1 MDKEFKDDLKQC
13 CLYRWNTMIGSLS
26 VSTIRDR
33 ENFALQVVGREFGVR
48 PTSSE
53 LNNLTLEEDKKL
65 VRELVSH
72 LLANR

>member
-1 MDKEFKDDLKQC
+1 MNEEYKDDLKQC
-13 CLYRWNTMIGSLS
+13 CLYRWNTMIGSLL
-26 VSTIRDR
+26 VSTIRGR
-33 ENFALQVVGREFGVR
+33 ENFALQVVGRELGAR

-65 VRELVSH
+65 IRELVSH